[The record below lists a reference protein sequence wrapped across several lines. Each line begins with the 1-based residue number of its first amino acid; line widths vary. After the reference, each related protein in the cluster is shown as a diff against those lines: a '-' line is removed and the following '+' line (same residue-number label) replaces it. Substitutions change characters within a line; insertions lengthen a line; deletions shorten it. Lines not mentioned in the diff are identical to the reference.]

1 MRITLILTFVLSIFL
16 MSCGDDGDSSNVPV
30 VTNIPSSSVFVQ
42 NNIIYGE
49 GLAHD
54 SLNSEGAGAVSLLM
68 DIYEPEE
75 DIDNRPL
82 FMFIHGG
89 GFTGGSKTQ
98 AQILS
103 FAEYFSSRGWVFVS
117 INYRLRDNFGTVPQE
132 WINFSE
138 VLPTE
143 DVRSQ
148 FLAIYP
154 AIRDAKAALR
164 FLVANAG
171 EYKINTNHIT
181 VGGGS
186 AGAISALAVG
196 ISEAEDY
203 RDELD
208 VLSDGTITQNNL
220 NQSFEVHSI
229 IDLWGSDVALDA
241 LESIYSLQRFD
252 SNDPPVMIVH
262 GTQDTTVLF
271 TEAEDLRGRCIDNNI
286 PFEFFPIEG
295 GGHAVWGATVDGD
308 DLERLTFEFIVEQQG
323 LTVE

>member
-1 MRITLILTFVLSIFL
+1 
-16 MSCGDDGDSSNVPV
+16 
-30 VTNIPSSSVFVQ
+30 
-42 NNIIYGE
+42 
-49 GLAHD
+49 
-54 SLNSEGAGAVSLLM
+54 
-68 DIYEPEE
+68 
-75 DIDNRPL
+75 
-82 FMFIHGG
+82 MFIHGG

-186 AGAISALAVG
+186 AGAISALGVG

-271 TEAEDLRGRCIDNNI
+271 TEAEDLRDRCIDNNI